1 MEYFLLKYNYVH
13 LSFGKRSLGNVS
25 SQRLFKPNLMP
36 QNLMKNFVRKHH
48 ESTIRN
54 NYYSILNMKGK
65 EYHTSSANLFYF
77 SICLFLHDTKEVRSI
92 SEYVG
97 RK

>member
-1 MEYFLLKYNYVH
+1 MQLRYGIFSFEVQLCTFLTELT
-13 LSFGKRSLGNVS
+13 FEIASLYI
-25 SQRLFKPNLMP
+25 FT
-36 QNLMKNFVRKHH
+36 QNLMNNLVKKHH